1 MVTDDADHRRD
12 LTGWFTSTCS
22 NNGNQCVEVRFEG
35 SEVFIR
41 DSKYRRDPAH
51 RRGDEPVITVTRSQ
65 WSAFL
70 DTVKHPGCSGV
81 DTSCGVVA
89 DLSARPGR
97 HGNTTLCHGSTE
109 LVFTAAEWAAFLA
122 GARNGEFDPL
132 ELPAWRRWPV
142 STELVPAY
150 WWA

>member
-1 MVTDDADHRRD
+1 MVTDDAGHRRD
-12 LTGWFTSTCS
+12 LTGWFTSTWS

-35 SEVFIR
+35 SEVFVR

-51 RRGDEPVITVTRSQ
+51 RRGEEPVITVTTSE
-65 WSAFL
+65 WGAFL
-70 DTVKHPGCSGV
+70 DTVKRPDCSGG
-81 DTSCGVVA
+81 DTSRDAGA

-97 HGNTTLCHGSTE
+97 HGSTTLRYGNIE
-109 LVFTAAEWAAFLA
+109 LVFTAVEWAAFLV

-132 ELPAWRRWPV
+132 ELPAWRRWGV
-142 STELVPAY
+142 STASVPAY